1 MKKVLIIVAGLF
13 GAALLTTSHYFLRR
27 NTGIRNGHRDA
38 RG

>member
-13 GAALLTTSHYFLRR
+13 GAGASHYFLRR

>member
-13 GAALLTTSHYFLRR
+13 GADFLRR
-27 NTGIRNGHRDA
+27 DTGIRNGHRDA